1 MLMVFSCSLRL
12 LGRYLV
18 VFGSSWVALGWLLVA
33 FGSSWCHLGSS
44 RSDLKVILAVL
55 VGQGGQ
61 PSRNARGC
69 VKKLI
74 CPPPPRGLLLT
85 SKARSS
91 KK

>member
-1 MLMVFSCSLRL
+1 MVFSCSLRL

-55 VGQGGQ
+55 VGQGGSRREMLGGGATKADLPPF
-61 PSRNARGC
+61 PSRST
-69 VKKLI
+69 
-74 CPPPPRGLLLT
+74 PYFQ
-85 SKARSS
+85 S
-91 KK
+91 